1 MNEVFELQ
9 NKLKLKIILL
19 TTKIVIKNNCAFYYY
34 CKSFRQKK
42 IRKKYRTYLCCKNF
56 NPKMTSKTI

>member
-19 TTKIVIKNNCAFYYY
+19 TTKIVIKNICAFYYY

-42 IRKKYRTYLCCKNF
+42 NTGHIYVVTTLILK
-56 NPKMTSKTI
+56 